1 MATLAE
7 GRSFQASCFSL
18 FEKRRQFFQ
27 KVLVTEVPKTELLKR
42 FYITG
47 FKITVFEWNIY
58 HYTEKKKLD
67 NRLFL

>member
-18 FEKRRQFFQ
+18 FEKRRQFFR

-42 FYITG
+42 LMEYLPLYR
-47 FKITVFEWNIY
+47 E
-58 HYTEKKKLD
+58 EKA
-67 NRLFL
+67 